1 MRITDFDIL
10 TFDGKAS
17 LLSRYGRY
25 LDQRSMKDG
34 SRVMIYDLFGFYVEV
49 SYRQD
54 RRVQYIRSRVNIF
67 DDAPKYPEELS
78 LLHLN

>member
-1 MRITDFDIL
+1 MRISDFDIL

-17 LLSRYGRY
+17 LVSRYGRY
-25 LDQRSMKDG
+25 LDQRVTKDG
-34 SRVMIYDLFGFYVEV
+34 SRIIIYDLFGFYVEV

-54 RRVQYIRSRVNIF
+54 KRVQYIRSRSNYF
-67 DDAPKYPEELS
+67 TDENAYPEEFS